1 LKLKIRCGLISKSG
15 NSVRRCST
23 SRSIGVFI
31 FCLDYF
37 LNLL

>member
-15 NSVRRCST
+15 YSLRMCST
-23 SRSIGVFI
+23 NRSIGVFI